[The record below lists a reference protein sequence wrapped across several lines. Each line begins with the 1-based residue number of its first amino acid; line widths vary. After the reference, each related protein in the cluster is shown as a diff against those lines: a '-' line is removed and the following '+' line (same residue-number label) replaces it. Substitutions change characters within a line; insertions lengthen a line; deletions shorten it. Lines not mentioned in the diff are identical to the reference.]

1 MSVKIVEILA
11 ISSEFEVGIKE
22 AIAKIKRRKEKG
34 ELSGESV
41 ENSPEGNSPEKGSPK
56 ENNSDEEAI
65 AGSSKPKE
73 EIYIE
78 ENMEIITIY
87 VNKYGIYQVT
97 GMGKE
102 FRIEVNE
109 ENTEARFEKD
119 EVIELCE
126 STEEEM
132 ELIFEVTKLYEN
144 TKKEYDQFLE
154 K

>member
-1 MSVKIVEILA
+1 MLFRS
-11 ISSEFEVGIKE
+11 
-22 AIAKIKRRKEKG
+22 KRRKEKG
-34 ELSGESV
+34 ELSGESIG
-41 ENSPEGNSPEKGSPK
+41 NSPEENSPEKGSPK
-56 ENNSDEEAI
+56 ENNSDEEVTAR
-65 AGSSKPKE
+65 SSKPKE

-78 ENMEIITIY
+78 ENIEIITIY
-87 VNKYGIYQVT
+87 VNKYGIYQVIGT
-97 GMGKE
+97 GKE

-126 STEEEM
+126 STEEEI
-132 ELIFEVTKLYEN
+132 EPIFEVTKLYGN